1 MKSRQLTIAIIFLIL
16 YQIEGEE
23 IKCGTRIPERVA
35 LITGENKGNEGHWP
49 WHAAI
54 YYVEKPQKAAT
65 TEQKNYIC
73 GGSLIDAKSILT
85 AAHCVYKNRQL
96 IEPENVIVLMGKLN
110 LNVTEST
117 CQPFNVILIFLVLF
131 SLDSKF

>member
-1 MKSRQLTIAIIFLIL
+1 MRIKKVHKYEYEVATVNYRNNIFNF
-16 YQIEGEE
+16 
-23 IKCGTRIPERVA
+23 IPNRRRRNA